1 MIEGISARMQFP
13 YKTPNIEYDI
23 TTVKSTV
30 RVNKDTQETIV
41 HTYDKYGRLITSN
54 VRNHR
59 IGEV

>member
-13 YKTPNIEYDI
+13 YKTPNIQYDI
-23 TTVKSTV
+23 TTVKSAV

-41 HTYDKYGRLITSN
+41 YTYDKYGRLINSN
-54 VRNHR
+54 VRSHM

>member
-1 MIEGISARMQFP
+1 MQFP
-13 YKTPNIEYDI
+13 YKTPNIQYDI

-54 VRNHR
+54 VRSHR